1 MTEQS
6 KSAPY
11 HSSWI
16 LLLALLTAIAPLST
30 DMYLPALPEMAKD
43 YGVTTLVISSSL
55 PAYFLG
61 LAIGQLIYGPV
72 SDHIGRKIPLFV
84 GLSLHISAS
93 LLCIYVDDLQ
103 SLLLVRVLQ
112 ALGSCVGLVLARA
125 AIRDVMD
132 TAQAAK
138 AFASMMIVM
147 GVAPVVAPI
156 LGAWLLVFY
165 SWQSIFIALALLG
178 VVGLLWVLLQ
188 FKETLPPSR
197 RLNLSVIQVG
207 QLYLQIAKDNSFLY
221 PMLAGSFSFGVLF
234 CYINA
239 ASALLMDVYHFSQQQ
254 FAYTFGFNAVGT
266 VLLSA
271 MNHKLEHKYNVMQR
285 LKMGGVVQALGG
297 VSLCG
302 ATVWFDE
309 FGLIAVMTGLFLAV
323 AGIGLTAPNS
333 TALAMS
339 MQGRRAGTASALMGS
354 VQFTFG
360 MCSGILLNLLPWGTV
375 LNVALAML
383 LFVLCANITIYMTD
397 KNIART
403 ASVLP

>member
-61 LAIGQLIYGPV
+61 LALGQLIYGPV
-72 SDHIGRKIPLFV
+72 SDHIGRKIPLIF

-125 AIRDVMD
+125 AIRDVME

-147 GVAPVVAPI
+147 GVAPVIAPI

-165 SWQSIFIALALLG
+165 SWQSIFVALALLG

-197 RLNLSVIQVG
+197 RLNLSVIQAG

-239 ASALLMDVYHFSQQQ
+239 ASAVLMDVYHFSQQQ

-285 LKMGGVVQALGG
+285 LKMGGVVQALGV
-297 VSLCG
+297 VSLCS
-302 ATVWFDE
+302 AAMCFDG
-309 FGLIAVMTGLFLAV
+309 FGLIAVMIGLFLAV

-360 MCSGILLNLLPWGTV
+360 MCSGILLSLLPWGTV

-383 LFVLCANITIYMTD
+383 LFVLCANIAIYMTD

-403 ASVLP
+403 ASVMS